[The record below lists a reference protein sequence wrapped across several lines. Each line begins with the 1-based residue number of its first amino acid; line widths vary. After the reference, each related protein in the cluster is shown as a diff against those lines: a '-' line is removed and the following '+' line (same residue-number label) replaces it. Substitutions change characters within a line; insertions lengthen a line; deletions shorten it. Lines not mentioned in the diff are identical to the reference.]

1 MCKLFKIILLK
12 SSLFPPQ
19 VLKGHCNF
27 GRNVGSV
34 MLGTQWKGCV
44 KMPEN
49 CYLQT
54 IDVVEHNGT
63 FQEAAENHVLW
74 LI

>member
-1 MCKLFKIILLK
+1 
-12 SSLFPPQ
+12 
-19 VLKGHCNF
+19 
-27 GRNVGSV
+27 